1 MIHKTLSNF
10 PKNRLVIVVGNRPQ
24 FIKMAPVI
32 EELNRKSLKYIII
45 HTGQHY
51 DHQMSDIFLGT
62 GYPKARYSNRIEF

>member
-51 DHQMSDIFLGT
+51 DHQMSDIFLRNWISQSQIF
-62 GYPKARYSNRIEF
+62 K